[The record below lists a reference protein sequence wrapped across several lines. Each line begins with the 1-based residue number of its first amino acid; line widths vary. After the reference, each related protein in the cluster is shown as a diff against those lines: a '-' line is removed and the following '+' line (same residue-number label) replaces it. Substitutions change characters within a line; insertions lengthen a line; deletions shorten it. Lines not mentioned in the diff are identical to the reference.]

1 MKASGGGHRR
11 LPVMRMYDVRP
22 PVRQQATGDL
32 GAGEGQR
39 REAAPVVGKILAG
52 GIHIGTARPVVIG
65 RGVEHKDI
73 EAFMCGGED
82 ARGLAEQVVER
93 GDHLDRTQPLHDH
106 GIAGHERAHAHSMPG
121 KRDRQ
126 RAGDVG
132 EASRLD
138 EREYFGCHRKD
149 VHDAARAPACR
160 SSVG

>member
-1 MKASGGGHRR
+1 
-11 LPVMRMYDVRP
+11 MRMHDIRP
-22 PVRQQATGDL
+22 PIGQKAAGDF
-32 GAGEGQR
+32 GTCEGQR
-39 REAAPVVGKILAG
+39 REAPPIVGEVLAG

-65 RGVEHKDI
+65 RGVEHEDI
-73 EAFMCGGED
+73 EPLMRGGEN
-82 ARGLAEQVVER
+82 ARGLAEQVVET
-93 GDHLDRTQPLHDH
+93 GDHLDLAEPLHDR
-106 GIAGHERAHAHSMPG
+106 GITGHQRAHVHAMPG

-149 VHDAARAPACR
+149 VHDLARAPACR